1 MGVSLNL
8 LPPERLKMQC
18 IVTKLSVSVGL
29 MQVLSMYPVDIN
41 VVNDKLVQ
49 WIVQRNRES
58 MQSLTSNSASPY
70 ETDQYQHGIYARKLN
85 KKLEESFILG

>member
-1 MGVSLNL
+1 
-8 LPPERLKMQC
+8 
-18 IVTKLSVSVGL
+18 
-29 MQVLSMYPVDIN
+29 MYPVDIN

-70 ETDQYQHGIYARKLN
+70 ETDQYQDGIYARKLDN
-85 KKLEESFILG
+85 KLEGIIYTRSNVSETHLLVLLMLRSGRVMLLNRGLIESKS